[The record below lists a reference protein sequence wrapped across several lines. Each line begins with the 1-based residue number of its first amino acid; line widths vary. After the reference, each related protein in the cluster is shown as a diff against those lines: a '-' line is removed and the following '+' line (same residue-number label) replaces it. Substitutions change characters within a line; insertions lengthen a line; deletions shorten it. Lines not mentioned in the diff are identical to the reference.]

1 LDWLLLQAFRHGSYS
16 VVGAETLEKSV
27 AEAGEMA
34 VFIIIATGSL
44 RVSVLHSFQPLLL
57 DWWLYS
63 RHGGLSC
70 LIMEAHSSARK
81 SLPPAAGDLT
91 LCFFS
96 PSLRCLTFTLQP
108 FGGFGFSILFNF
120 SPLLSFV
127 LFSLNKTYT
136 PSITSSIVA
145 FFIAYSFWTS
155 SRHVASVGFCF
166 VVNGNGRRAE
176 AWTTVLETRDSMHK

>member
-1 LDWLLLQAFRHGSYS
+1 LAPLRLDWLLLQAFRHGSYS

-81 SLPPAAGDLT
+81 SLPPAAGDDVVL
-91 LCFFS
+91 
-96 PSLRCLTFTLQP
+96 
-108 FGGFGFSILFNF
+108 
-120 SPLLSFV
+120 LLSFSALPHV
-127 LFSLNKTYT
+127 HAPTFRRLWLFDSLQLFS
-136 PSITSSIVA
+136 SSL
-145 FFIAYSFWTS
+145 FRPLFSQQNLHSFYHLQHCGLFCCLLLLDVLTACCFSWLLLCREWQWAARS
-155 SRHVASVGFCF
+155 SLDHSFR
-166 VVNGNGRRAE
+166 N
-176 AWTTVLETRDSMHK
+176 T